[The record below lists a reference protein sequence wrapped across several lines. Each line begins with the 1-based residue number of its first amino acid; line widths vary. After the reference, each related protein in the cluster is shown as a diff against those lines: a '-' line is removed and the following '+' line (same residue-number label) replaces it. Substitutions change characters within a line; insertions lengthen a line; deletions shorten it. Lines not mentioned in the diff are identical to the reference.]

1 MDQQNRTD
9 TRHTTTPREPVRG
22 IDNAMLLIAG
32 AGLIAFW
39 ALIGL
44 MWVEL

>member
-1 MDQQNRTD
+1 MDDRNEGV
-9 TRHTTTPREPVRG
+9 TTGASRG
-22 IDNAMLLIAG
+22 KRRGLDHAMLLIAG

-44 MWVEL
+44 MWVEM